1 MTLAFEAIE
10 VTKRFGRVRALD
22 DCTFAIPEGRIV
34 GLVGPNGAGKT
45 TLLHIAV
52 GLMAPTSGRVEVFG
66 RSAQEDVLGVLS
78 RVGFVAQERP
88 LYRAFSVADTLEL
101 GQRLNARWDG
111 EYARERV
118 AHAGIGLD
126 RKIGTLSGGERAQVA
141 LSLALGKRPD
151 LLLLDEPLGG
161 LDPLARRAFLQELMA
176 SSAETGVTVML
187 TSHVIAEIER
197 TCDYLVILGNG
208 RIELAGDLG
217 TTIGSHAAVTAPAQY
232 EDAITSRSTIVD
244 AERAERQIS
253 ALVRMSGAVEWPT
266 GNGLEVRPVSLEE
279 LVLAYL
285 RRARTERTKT

>member
-1 MTLAFEAIE
+1 VTLAFEAIE